1 MKKNLEN
8 LMNKCLVIRMK
19 KRLGKTQI
27 KGNKHPKM
35 HVQLFLKFCLIV
47 RALFIDFTS
56 QTLHIY

>member
-1 MKKNLEN
+1 
-8 LMNKCLVIRMK
+8 MNKHLVIRMK
-19 KRLGKTQI
+19 KRLGKTRI

-35 HVQLFLKFCLIV
+35 HVQLFLKCRLIV

>member
-1 MKKNLEN
+1 MNKHLEN
-8 LMNKCLVIRMK
+8 LMK
-19 KRLGKTQI
+19 KRLGKTRI

-35 HVQLFLKFCLIV
+35 HVQLFLKCRLIV